1 MGCPGWTSSGDSKAM
16 KNRHQQRIFCDS
28 MITRDIAKAF
38 TLIELLVVMS
48 IVALL
53 IAILLPAL
61 KNARSVARSAQCM
74 SNERSVAAMMFIYA
88 QDYNDQMPIR
98 RTSVNGIYTDSW
110 VRGVWTYM
118 NNGQKLAIKYDK
130 TKLVGTALNCPES
143 QTDIKDNPNWGRIYA
158 YNQWFKLPNGKN
170 IYQGQNVTF
179 RLNDVKK
186 SSQVFLLVEQG
197 TKGSWTSNKW
207 VFSDYT
213 ANALDHNDQCL
224 VNHHTASKGT
234 NATFCDGHV
243 SFMNAND
250 FPLDADGSFAYEAW
264 SGFWH
269 GSTDK

>member
-1 MGCPGWTSSGDSKAM
+1 M
-16 KNRHQQRIFCDS
+16 KNTHQQHTVLGTL
-28 MITRDIAKAF
+28 ITRDMHRGF
-38 TLIELLVVMS
+38 TLIELLVVIS

-74 SNERSVAAMMFIYA
+74 SNQRSVAAMMFIYA
-88 QDYNDQMPIR
+88 QDYDDHMPIR
-98 RTSVNGIYTDSW
+98 RTSVSGTYTDSW

-118 NNGQKLAIKYDK
+118 NNGQKLKIKYDK
-130 TKLVGTALNCPES
+130 AKLVGTALNCPES
-143 QTDIKDNPNWGRIYA
+143 QTDIKDNPNWGRIYT
-158 YNQWFKLPNGKN
+158 YNQWFKKRDGNS

-179 RLNDVKK
+179 RLGDVKK
-186 SSQVFLLVEQG
+186 ASSVFLLVEQG

-207 VFSDYT
+207 VFADYT

-243 SFMNAND
+243 SFMNPED
-250 FPLDADGSFAYEAW
+250 FPLDSDGSFAYEAW
-264 SGFWH
+264 NWRWH
-269 GSTDK
+269 GQTNK